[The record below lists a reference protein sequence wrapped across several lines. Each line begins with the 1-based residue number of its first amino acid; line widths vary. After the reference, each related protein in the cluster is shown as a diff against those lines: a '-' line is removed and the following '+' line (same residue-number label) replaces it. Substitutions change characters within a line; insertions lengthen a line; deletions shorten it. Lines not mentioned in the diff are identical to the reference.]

1 MATHPTNH
9 HHHSDDDQLW
19 RDYLETGIKALN
31 GGNLHLAEVALL
43 DSLKH
48 AGTNGGSTYHVEQT
62 LELLSELAARIYF
75 EDQEERAVQLC
86 EQILQIGYPVLGG
99 QNNAVYTAACLLADR
114 YFDLEQENETTPK
127 QAVLEE
133 LAQILS
139 QAGQVVMYEDAEMVG
154 NGLYMLASLYYSSE
168 QYATAERLV
177 RQTLALRLIAPPQL
191 QAALIQDYEL
201 FVNTLC
207 WQSKFE
213 EAERAATE
221 WMALAKDDQGGN
233 GNGGPAHRQLYQAQ
247 IYLTQG
253 EIYRMMERGDE
264 AEAAYQQ
271 AMKLHEAERCDDCP
285 EMAAILRAYARF
297 LQGNSRADE
306 AHRMLRR
313 AGRINDDSEDVFS

>member
-1 MATHPTNH
+1 MATTKPSGT
-9 HHHSDDDQLW
+9 DDDQLW

-48 AGTNGGSTYHVEQT
+48 TGSNGGSTYHVEQS
-62 LELLSELAARIYF
+62 LELLGELAARIYF
-75 EDQEERAVQLC
+75 ENEEERAVQLC
-86 EQILQIGYPVLGG
+86 EQILQIGYPILGG
-99 QNNAVYTAACLLADR
+99 QNSAVYTAACLLADR
-114 YFDLEQENETTPK
+114 YFDLEQEQSTTPK

-177 RQTLALRLIAPPQL
+177 RQTLALRQIAPPQL

-213 EAERAATE
+213 EAERAAGE
-221 WMALAKDDQGGN
+221 WMALARDVPQSGEGEETPVRDG
-233 GNGGPAHRQLYQAQ
+233 RELYLAQ

-253 EIYRMMERGDE
+253 EIYRMMERPEE
-264 AEAAYQQ
+264 AEPAYQH
-271 AMKLHEAERCDDCP
+271 AIKLHEAERCDDCS

-297 LQGNSRADE
+297 LQANSRADE

-313 AGRINDDSEDVFS
+313 AGRINDDSEDVLS